1 MIIPIEAHKLEDIL
15 SYEDNAGN
23 KFLNLRNKI
32 FESRPRLV
40 HKYLTYS
47 DTKST
52 GIFYHRELNRIPRDL
67 DLFFTITINNG
78 ADWARFSRLDDL

>member
-15 SYEDNAGN
+15 SYEDNAGT

-40 HKYLTYS
+40 HKYLTYPG
-47 DTKST
+47 TKST

-67 DLFFTITINNG
+67 DFFRTFNNTG
-78 ADWARFSRLDDL
+78 GDWATFSRFDDL